1 MITFLLDE
9 TGDIVFDGQYNLRM
23 VMGAE
28 EKQQAIRVLLQTN
41 LGEWFLNTGHGLDYM
56 AILGKKP
63 NGAEIRAV
71 IMEALK
77 QEPRVEEV
85 ISLDIDYDRSKRH
98 LSVYFKLRME
108 GEVIEGLEVI

>member
-1 MITFLLDE
+1 MKTFYLNDD
-9 TGDIVFDGQYNLRM
+9 GDLAFDGQRNLRM
-23 VMGAE
+23 VEEVE
-28 EKQQAIRVLLQTN
+28 EKAQAVRLLLQTSR
-41 LGEWFLNTGHGLDYM
+41 GEWFLNTEHGLDYM